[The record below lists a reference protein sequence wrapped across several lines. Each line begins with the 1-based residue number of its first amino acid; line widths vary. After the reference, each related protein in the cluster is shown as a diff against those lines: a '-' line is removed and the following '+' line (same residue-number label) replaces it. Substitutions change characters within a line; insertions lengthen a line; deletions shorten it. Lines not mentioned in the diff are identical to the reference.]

1 MVEPLNA
8 DGDGRNLDGTF
19 AKGNSISKGN
29 PYSKRVGQ
37 LRSTMIDAVTDADMQ
52 VVIAAIV
59 QQARDGDLAAAKL
72 LFDRTLGPPIA
83 ADIMAKIEELDE
95 RIEAIQD

>member
-1 MVEPLNA
+1 MEPF
-8 DGDGRNLDGTF
+8 GDGGRDSGGRFT
-19 AKGNSISKGN
+19 KGN
-29 PYSKRVGQ
+29 PGGPGNPYARRVAE